1 MIILQTTP
9 SSTNILIQS
18 NITINIKYNKYQISL
33 ACASYPTHHPSYPT
47 HNAHTYISL
56 THSPSPHRLVLRL
69 ILVSLLYLFHLHL
82 LLHCLFFLFLFIIL
96 SLLLSKPLLHFL
108 FFILYFFMGL
118 LLHICELFISALCQI
133 ELCTFIWLLLFFG
146 KYCFMKLKSVP
157 YFYTSYRKRVYYY
170 FVQLFDW
177 SFFGYLAS

>member
-1 MIILQTTP
+1 M
-9 SSTNILIQS
+9 
-18 NITINIKYNKYQISL
+18 
-33 ACASYPTHHPSYPT
+33 ACASYSIPPPHHPLLSYPIM
-47 HNAHTYISL
+47 HTLISISYIP
-56 THSPSPHRLVLRL
+56 PSPHRLILRL

-108 FFILYFFMGL
+108 FFILYFFMAF
-118 LLHICELFISALCQI
+118 LLHICELFISALCYI